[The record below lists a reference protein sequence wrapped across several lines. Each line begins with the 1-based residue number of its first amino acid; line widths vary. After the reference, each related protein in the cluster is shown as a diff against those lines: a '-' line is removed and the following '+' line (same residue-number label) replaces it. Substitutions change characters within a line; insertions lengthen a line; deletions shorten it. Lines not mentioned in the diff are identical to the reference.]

1 MKIRKYAAIDIGSN
15 AIRLLIQNVIEAPDR
30 PVRFNK
36 SSLIRVPVR
45 LGEDSFRTGRITP
58 NNELRIEK
66 TLRAFGL
73 LMEVSGVE
81 RYRACA
87 TSALREA
94 ENGPAIL
101 DRIGRDTGMPV
112 ELIDGREE
120 AQIIAST
127 DLRRFL
133 REGITYLNVDVGGGS
148 TEFTWF
154 IRGVPAQSRSFRIGT
169 VKLLDQMVTEA
180 EWGELEAWLRQE
192 AAAFP
197 QVALIG
203 SGGNINKLHKMSGRK
218 REQPLSYSWLQK
230 QYRFLEGLSY
240 DQRVAEIGLNPD
252 RADVILPAARI
263 FLAAARWSGA
273 RRIYVPQIGLADGII
288 RHMYYNGVLPRES

>member
-218 REQPLSYSWLQK
+218 REQPLSYAWLQK

-288 RHMYYNGVLPRES
+288 RHMYYNGVLPKEP